1 MWTLIFKVVVP
12 LNNWITESENQS
24 QILLLFHD
32 DDEQGFNKEFVLKLW
47 IILKFMLLLEIQK
60 YIWNNEVYDTMKQF
74 CCFVVV
80 VVVVSES
87 HAKF

>member
-32 DDEQGFNKEFVLKLW
+32 DDEQGFNKEFVLKLC

-60 YIWNNEVYDTMKQF
+60 YIWNNEVYDTMKKF
-74 CCFVVV
+74 CCFVV